1 MAHHRCAHCRNPIRR
16 GPGISAASADHHEAW
31 FHPDCWA
38 AVLAKRQQDYHQQIQ
53 SQGLEALIAPYV
65 SATPAARTEVLPVQ
79 VPAQV
84 PLPAQASAEVVSLDS
99 ARVVEGQV
107 PPQKGRAL

>member
-1 MAHHRCAHCRNPIRR
+1 MEHHRCAHCRNPIRR
-16 GPGISAASADHHEAW
+16 GPGIAAASADHREAW

-53 SQGLEALIAPYV
+53 AQGLEALIAPYV
-65 SATPAARTEVLPVQ
+65 SATPSARTEVLPVP
-79 VPAQV
+79 V
-84 PLPAQASAEVVSLDS
+84 PAQASAEVVSLDS

-107 PPQKGRAL
+107 PPQKGRPR

>member
-1 MAHHRCAHCRNPIRR
+1 MEHHRCAHCRNPIRR
-16 GPGISAASADHHEAW
+16 GPGIAAASADHREAW

-53 SQGLEALIAPYV
+53 AQGLEALIAPYV
-65 SATPAARTEVLPVQ
+65 SATPIARTEVLPVP
-79 VPAQV
+79 VPV
-84 PLPAQASAEVVSLDS
+84 PAQASAEAVSLDS

-107 PPQKGRAL
+107 PPQKGRPR